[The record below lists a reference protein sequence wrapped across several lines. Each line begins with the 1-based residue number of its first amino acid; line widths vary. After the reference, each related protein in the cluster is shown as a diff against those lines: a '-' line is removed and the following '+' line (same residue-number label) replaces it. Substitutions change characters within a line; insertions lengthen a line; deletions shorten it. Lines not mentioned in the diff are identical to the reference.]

1 MISNILPSL
10 GTPDADAQARKYAR
24 LADAAGIRPG
34 DRVLEIGCGWGGFME
49 YVAKRGADVTG
60 VSISREQCRYTEG
73 RIADAGLADRARVKF
88 SDYRDL
94 FGQVDAVSIVVPTAE
109 HFLVGVECL
118 NHDLDVL
125 IEKPM
130 TTTLAQADEMIRIA
144 ESRGRVMQIGHLERF
159 NPAVIAVKDI
169 VHHPMFIEAHR
180 LSIFKDRSTD
190 VSVVLDLMIHDIDII
205 MNLVKSEI
213 KSIHAAGAPVVCE
226 HADIANVR
234 LEFESGCV
242 ANVTASRIST
252 KNQRKIRL
260 FQKDAYVAVDFI
272 SRDITVI
279 RRDES
284 LTEGLIPGMD
294 IQQLSFSEADALE
307 DELASYIQAVYTRQT
322 PVVSGNAGRK
332 ALKVALSISDQ
343 INTAIKPYIQK

>member
-1 MISNILPSL
+1 MDKVRVGVIGVGYL
-10 GTPDADAQARKYAR
+10 GKFHTEKYSR
-24 LADAAGIRPG
+24 MDNVQLVGVVDI
-34 DRVLEIGCGWGGFME
+34 DRVLAEE
-49 YVAKRGADVTG
+49 VAARFDT
-60 VSISREQCRYTEG
+60 
-73 RIADAGLADRARVKF
+73 RAF
-88 SDYRDL
+88 ADYRDL
-94 FGQVDAVSIVVPTAE
+94 FGHVDAVSIVVPTE
-109 HFLVGVECL
+109 DHFSVATECL

-130 TTTLAQADEMIRIA
+130 TATLEQADDLIKIA
-144 ESRGRVMQIGHLERF
+144 ESRKRVMQIGHLERF
-159 NPAVIAVKDI
+159 NPAVIALKDI
-169 VHHPMFIEAHR
+169 VHNPLFIEAHR

-213 KSIHAAGAPVVCE
+213 KSIHAAGAPVICE

-260 FQKDAYVAVDFI
+260 FQKDAYVSVDFTT
-272 SRDITVI
+272 RDITII

-284 LTEGLIPGMD
+284 CAGDLIPGMD
-294 IQQLSFSEADALE
+294 IRQHSFSEADALE
-307 DELASYIQAVYTRQT
+307 DELASYIQAVNTRQT
-322 PVVSGNAGRK
+322 PVVSGNAGRQ
-332 ALKVALSISDQ
+332 ALGVALSITDQ
-343 INTAIKPYIQK
+343 INTAIKPYMG

>member
-1 MISNILPSL
+1 MDKVRVGVIGVGYL
-10 GTPDADAQARKYAR
+10 GKFHTEKYSR
-24 LADAAGIRPG
+24 MDNVQLVGVVDS
-34 DRVLEIGCGWGGFME
+34 DRVLAAE
-49 YVAKRGADVTG
+49 VAARFDT
-60 VSISREQCRYTEG
+60 
-73 RIADAGLADRARVKF
+73 RAF
-88 SDYRDL
+88 ADYRDL
-94 FGQVDAVSIVVPTAE
+94 FGHVDAVSIVVPTE
-109 HFLVGVECL
+109 DHFSVATECL

-130 TTTLAQADEMIRIA
+130 TATLEQADDLIKIA
-144 ESRGRVMQIGHLERF
+144 ESRKRVMQIGHLERF
-159 NPAVIAVKDI
+159 NPAVIALKDI
-169 VHHPMFIEAHR
+169 VHNPLFIEAHR

-213 KSIHAAGAPVVCE
+213 KSIHAAGAPVICE

-260 FQKDAYVAVDFI
+260 FQKDAYVSVDFTT
-272 SRDITVI
+272 RDITII

-284 LTEGLIPGMD
+284 CAGDLIPGMD
-294 IQQLSFSEADALE
+294 IRQHSFSEADALE
-307 DELASYIQAVYTRQT
+307 DELASYIQAVNTRQT
-322 PVVSGNAGRK
+322 PVVSGNAGRQ
-332 ALKVALSISDQ
+332 ALGVALSITDQ
-343 INTAIKPYIQK
+343 INTAIKLYMG

>member
-1 MISNILPSL
+1 MDNVRVGVIGVGYL
-10 GTPDADAQARKYAR
+10 GKFHAEKYSAMDNAQ
-24 LADAAGIRPG
+24 LVGVVDI
-34 DRVLEIGCGWGGFME
+34 DR
-49 YVAKRGADVTG
+49 
-60 VSISREQCRYTEG
+60 
-73 RIADAGLADRARVKF
+73 GLAENVAARFDTRAF
-88 SDYRDL
+88 TDYRDL
-94 FGQVDAVSIVVPTAE
+94 FGRVDAVSIVVPTE
-109 HFLVGVECL
+109 DHFSVAAECL

-130 TTTLAQADEMIRIA
+130 TATLAQADELIKSA

-159 NPAVIAVKDI
+159 NPAVIALKDI

-205 MNLVKSEI
+205 MNIVKSEI
-213 KSIHAAGAPVVCE
+213 KSIHAAGAPVICE

-252 KNQRKIRL
+252 KNQRKIRI
-260 FQKDAYVAVDFI
+260 FQKDAYASVDF
-272 SRDITVI
+272 STREITII

-284 LTEGLIPGMD
+284 VAGDLIPGVD
-294 IQQLSFSEADALE
+294 IRQRSFSESDALE
-307 DELASYIQAVYTRQT
+307 DELASYVQAVVTRQT
-322 PVVSGNAGRK
+322 PVVSGDAGRQ
-332 ALKVALSISDQ
+332 ALEVALSITDR
-343 INTAIKPYIQK
+343 INIALKPYIG